1 MKSYRANSFAARAA
15 TQLAAALVLLFA
27 AAVSAS
33 AQGATP
39 RLSSASA
46 TSEARARAVIE
57 RNQRQREWNLRHLGD
72 PIVVSE
78 EDKRMAA
85 RQQQLIIQQI
95 SKDYRVIQ
103 ELNNE
108 VMHTATTARDDAAF
122 DFKQIARHTG
132 EINRRAS
139 RLKKYLALPRLEAN
153 GDGGGSYISPAE
165 HETKRWLALLDTRIA
180 SFIANPFF
188 KNPNVVDAELST
200 KASRDLRDIIQLS
213 NSIKKN
219 AERLHKTTP

>member
-15 TQLAAALVLLFA
+15 AQATAALVFLFA
-27 AAVSAS
+27 AVVSAS

-46 TSEARARAVIE
+46 TSEARARAVID

-72 PIVVSE
+72 PVIVSE
-78 EDKRMAA
+78 DDKRLAA
-85 RQQQLIIQQI
+85 RQQQLLIQQI

-103 ELNNE
+103 ELNNA
-108 VMHTATTARDDAAF
+108 MHTATTARDDAAF
-122 DFKQIARHTG
+122 DLKQIARHTG

-139 RLKKYLALPRLEAN
+139 RLKKYLALPHLDAN
-153 GDGGGSYISPAE
+153 GDGGGSYISPAA

-180 SFIANPFF
+180 SFVANPFF

-219 AERLHKTTP
+219 AERLHKTAP